1 MAIPRAKM
9 TMAPILD
16 FLADGREH
24 PDEEIQEEVASYF
37 QLTKLE
43 RRKRHKSRIPVYK
56 NRCAWGLVYLQDPRY
71 LPDVRPYIEKAG
83 IRKGRKVYRITRTG
97 RAAQRKRL
105 LDG

>member
-1 MAIPRAKM
+1 
-9 TMAPILD
+9 MAPILD

-24 PDEEIQEEVASYF
+24 RDEEIQEEVASYF

-43 RRKRHKSRIPVYK
+43 RRKRLKNRIPVYK

-71 LPDVRPYIEKAG
+71 LPGVRPFIEKTG
-83 IRKGRKVYRITRTG
+83 IREGQEVYQITTAG

-105 LDG
+105 LDGT